1 MTIYEAAK
9 KSRTDDIWIV
19 CRLLQCFEA
28 CRLLAEHGALTA
40 EAERIQR
47 ELDGVADGKL
57 HRSRAEIIALV
68 EALEREI

>member
-1 MTIYEAAK
+1 M
-9 KSRTDDIWIV
+9 
-19 CRLLQCFEA
+19 
-28 CRLLAEHGALTA
+28 LAEHGALTA